1 MEINMKQEKYFH
13 TFQNHRLKNFKD
25 RDKRFGGDFV
35 GIFKDETNIE
45 DKKIEK

>member
-1 MEINMKQEKYFH
+1 MKQEKYFH

-35 GIFKDETNIE
+35 GIFKERRRNE
-45 DKKIEK
+45 HGR